1 MVDSERSA
9 RAKVN
14 EELLSGREQKHIQKL
29 KEIRQGIVAMRR
41 VEAEK
46 KIKKE
51 ENI

>member
-1 MVDSERSA
+1 LIES
-9 RAKVN
+9 
-14 EELLSGREQKHIQKL
+14 EQKHIQKL
-29 KEIRQGIVAMRR
+29 KEINERKVAMRR